1 MSLTLEEKIARR
13 GENVSDQAVCELAL
27 YAGHILLES
36 GAELFRVEDTIRR
49 INDAYG
55 IESDN
60 AFVLSNGIFLTAGS
74 GREGLFAR
82 VEHIP
87 IASSHLDRVAAVNQL
102 SREIAEGRHTVPEAR
117 AILEGIQKSPEKK
130 NHFRVL
136 ASGVGSG
143 AFCVLF
149 GGTAGD
155 ALAALLT
162 GLLLY
167 LVILYPL
174 RRPMSKIVQNLLC
187 GAFVA
192 GCAVGLTR
200 LGLGENLD
208 AVIGGSIVPLVPG
221 LAFTTGIRD
230 IGNQDYISGSVR
242 MLDALLTIFSVALGV
257 GLTISFLHRLVGG
270 IL

>member
-1 MSLTLEEKIARR
+1 MKEHQ
-13 GENVSDQAVCELAL
+13 ENENSPLELAVL
-27 YAGHILLES
+27 AGKILLS
-36 GAELFRVEDTIRR
+36 NGAEIFRVQETMERIAASYHMDTFHVYAI
-49 INDAYG
+49 
-55 IESDN
+55 
-60 AFVLSNGIFLTAGS
+60 SNGIFACGTENGVAHTAEIRHVPLS
-74 GREGLFAR
+74 P
-82 VEHIP
+82 V
-87 IASSHLDRVAAVNQL
+87 HLGRVAAVNQL

-130 NHFRVL
+130 NLFRVL

-221 LAFTTGIRD
+221 LAFITGIRD

>member
-130 NHFRVL
+130 NLFRVL

-192 GCAVGLTR
+192 GCGGADAARAG
-200 LGLGENLD
+200 GNLD
-208 AVIGGSIVPLVPG
+208 TVIGGSIVPLVPG

>member
-60 AFVLSNGIFLTAGS
+60 AFVLSNGIFLNRRFRPGGAVRPGGTYPDCLLPPRPGGGGQPAFPGNSRRGGTPSPRPGPSSKASRRAPKRKTSS
-74 GREGLFAR
+74 GCW
-82 VEHIP
+82 P
-87 IASSHLDRVAAVNQL
+87 PAS
-102 SREIAEGRHTVPEAR
+102 
-117 AILEGIQKSPEKK
+117 
-130 NHFRVL
+130 
-136 ASGVGSG
+136 GSG

-192 GCAVGLTR
+192 GCAVGFTR
-200 LGLGENLD
+200 LGLGGKPRRGHRRVD
-208 AVIGGSIVPLVPG
+208 CPRWCRGWPLPPASG
-221 LAFTTGIRD
+221 TSATRTTSPAP
-230 IGNQDYISGSVR
+230 SGCWTR
-242 MLDALLTIFSVALGV
+242 C
-257 GLTISFLHRLVGG
+257 
-270 IL
+270 